1 MEAVMP
7 GHAPPP
13 DDRRPQS
20 LIRRHSATT
29 RITHWINALCLG
41 LLFMSGLQIFN
52 AHPALYW
59 GDISTFDNPLAAL
72 GEFPSWATIPS
83 YQDLAGGRLWHFFFA
98 WLLVINGTIYVLA
111 SLASRHLGRD
121 LIPTRAELRDVGH
134 SIGEHI
140 RLRFPKGEEARR
152 YNVIQQLT
160 YLAVIFGLLPLVI
173 VTGLCMSPQLN
184 ADFPWLPALF
194 GGRQSARTLHFI
206 AAFSLFAFFI
216 IHVVMVVIS
225 GFWNNIR
232 SMITGRYAIEVGEG
246 DADTSKA

>member
-1 MEAVMP
+1 MP
-7 GHAPPP
+7 GQAPLP
-13 DDRRPQS
+13 DERTPQVV
-20 LIRRHSATT
+20 IRRHSATT

-41 LLFMSGLQIFN
+41 LLFVSGLQIFN

-83 YQDLAGGRLWHFFFA
+83 YQDLAGGRRWHFFFA

-111 SLASRHLGRD
+111 SLVSRHLGRD
-121 LIPTRAELRDVGH
+121 LIPTRAELRHVGH

-152 YNVIQQLT
+152 YNVIQQVS
-160 YLAVIFGLLPLVI
+160 YLVVIFGLLPLVI

-216 IHVVMVVIS
+216 VHVVMVVIS
-225 GFWNNIR
+225 GFWNNIW
-232 SMITGRYAIEVGEG
+232 SMITGRYAIEVGER